1 MSMLFC
7 DGRHLDEQQAI
18 NLTDTALPHFKR
30 AVRSSRRLLLGQQ
43 TTVRFCRA
51 GVHTLHTISRALDI
65 CEFSLEG
72 SGICKSTYRLGMPAK
87 PAGQRWLSSVTM
99 SRPDARLS
107 QNCAGERLSGKRQE
121 KPSRSARGACTAVQ
135 PQ

>member
-1 MSMLFC
+1 MSTLFC
-7 DGRHLDEQQAI
+7 DGRHPDKYQALI
-18 NLTDTALPHFKR
+18 LTDTTLSLLTA
-30 AVRSSRRLLLGQQ
+30 AACSSRRLSPGQQ
-43 TTVRFCRA
+43 STARMCRA
-51 GVHTLHTISRALDI
+51 GLHTHHNVSATPDG
-65 CEFSLEG
+65 CGFSLKC
-72 SGICKSTYRLGMPAK
+72 SGVCKRTYRLGMPAK